1 MRSPP
6 RRAHASVGAVD
17 RVTLARRWRAACLG
31 LACVAGTT
39 ARAEP
44 YCTRL
49 AFDPDEPPGLT
60 GHYTV
65 IGRHATT
72 HQPYAGT
79 LAIETGAD
87 AFVLVRMIGGR
98 RVEGE
103 AWLERCSPDRFQ
115 VLTVRYATAPTPAG
129 MSCFLRFD
137 GDNQT
142 RASCTTFDGGGL
154 EAWYQGDA
162 APSP

>member
-1 MRSPP
+1 M
-6 RRAHASVGAVD
+6 
-17 RVTLARRWRAACLG
+17 
-31 LACVAGTT
+31 AGT
-39 ARAEP
+39 AAQAEP

-49 AFDPDEPPGLT
+49 AFGQDEPPGLT
-60 GHYTV
+60 GHYAV

-87 AFVLVRMIGGR
+87 AFVLVRTIGSR

-103 AWLERCSPDRFQ
+103 AWLEHCSPDRFP
-115 VLTVRYATAPTPAG
+115 VLRVRYATTPTPAG

-137 GDNQT
+137 GDNPT
-142 RASCTTFDGGGL
+142 RASFTTYDGGGL
-154 EAWYQGDA
+154 EAWYQGDR